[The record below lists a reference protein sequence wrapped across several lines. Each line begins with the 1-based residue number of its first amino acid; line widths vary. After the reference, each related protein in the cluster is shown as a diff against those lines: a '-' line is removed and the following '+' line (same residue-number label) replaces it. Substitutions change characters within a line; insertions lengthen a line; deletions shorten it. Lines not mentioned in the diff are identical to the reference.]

1 MFLSKLNLNWF
12 VSGSRLLSDSK
23 AIFMSTS
30 DGAALS
36 MNRIQMCKKYDFF
49 ILWNYHAFNEYLS
62 IKREFKAS
70 HEAYSSRLSLGFIL
84 GRYGFVTFGK
94 WETNLYECAMMWQ
107 TDSRA
112 DSAL

>member
-49 ILWNYHAFNEYLS
+49 YF
-62 IKREFKAS
+62 IKR
-70 HEAYSSRLSLGFIL
+70 RLYMKLSCI
-84 GRYGFVTFGK
+84 
-94 WETNLYECAMMWQ
+94 Q
-107 TDSRA
+107 
-112 DSAL
+112 